1 MIELFIVIA
10 VTHFVALL
18 SPGPDFFLILMT
30 ALKSGQRRARYTVFD
45 IVAGN
50 AFILALIFT
59 LLGWLGHIH
68 ASVLILL
75 RGLGVAY
82 LLYLSMQCFRYKHH
96 ENVEVQAHDPTPHQ
110 NRILCFTQGLQSSL
124 LNPKNMMFYSS
135 LVLLVYSKFDFYTLL
150 LMSLWMVTVV
160 LMWNLLLLKLLSWKR
175 WNHFLTQ
182 RLNWLY
188 KMSGCCFASFA
199 IVLLLDGLVI

>member
-1 MIELFIVIA
+1 MELFIVIA

-30 ALKSGQRRARYTVFD
+30 ALNSGQRRARYTVFG

-68 ASVLILL
+68 AYVLLLL

-96 ENVEVQAHDPTPHQ
+96 ENVDVQAHDSTPYQ
-110 NRILCFTQGLQSSL
+110 TKILCFTQGLQSSL

-135 LVLLVYSKFDFYTLL
+135 LILLVYSKFDVYTLL
-150 LMSLWMVTVV
+150 LMSLWMVVVV
-160 LMWNLLLLKLLSWKR
+160 LMWNLLVLKLLSWKR

-182 RLNWLY
+182 RLNWIY
-188 KMSGCCFASFA
+188 KMSGCCFAFFA
-199 IVLLLDGLVI
+199 MVLLLDGLVI

>member
-1 MIELFIVIA
+1 MELFIVIA

-30 ALKSGQRRARYTVFD
+30 ALNSGQRRARYTVFG

-50 AFILALIFT
+50 VFILALIFA

-68 ASVLILL
+68 AYVLMLL

-96 ENVEVQAHDPTPHQ
+96 ENVEVQARDPAPHQ
-110 NRILCFTQGLQSSL
+110 TKILCFTQGLQSSL

-135 LVLLVYSKFDFYTLL
+135 LILLVYSKFDVYTLL

-188 KMSGCCFASFA
+188 KMSGCCFAFFA
-199 IVLLLDGLVI
+199 LVLLLDGLVI

>member
-1 MIELFIVIA
+1 MELFIVIA

-30 ALKSGQRRARYTVFD
+30 ALNSGQRRARYTVFG

-50 AFILALIFT
+50 VFILALIFT

-68 ASVLILL
+68 ASVLMLL
-75 RGLGVAY
+75 RGLGIAY
-82 LLYLSMQCFRYKHH
+82 LLYLSMYCFRYKYH
-96 ENVEVQAHDPTPHQ
+96 ENVDVQAHDSTPYQ
-110 NRILCFTQGLQSSL
+110 TKILSFTQGLQSSL

-135 LVLLVYSKFDFYTLL
+135 LILLVYSKFDVYTLL

-160 LMWNLLLLKLLSWKR
+160 LIWNLLVLKLLSWKH

-182 RLNWLY
+182 RLN
-188 KMSGCCFASFA
+188 
-199 IVLLLDGLVI
+199 

>member
-1 MIELFIVIA
+1 MELFIVIA

-30 ALKSGQRRARYTVFD
+30 ALNSGQRRARYTVFG

-50 AFILALIFT
+50 DFILTLIFT

-68 ASVLILL
+68 AYVLMLL
-75 RGLGVAY
+75 RGLGIAY
-82 LLYLSMQCFRYKHH
+82 LLYLSVQCFRYRHDEK
-96 ENVEVQAHDPTPHQ
+96 VEVQAHEAATHQ
-110 NRILCFTQGLQSSL
+110 TRILCFTQGLQSSL

-135 LVLLVYSKFDFYTLL
+135 LVLLVYSKFDVYTLL
-150 LMSLWMVTVV
+150 LMSLWMVTMV
-160 LMWNLLLLKLLSWKR
+160 LMWNLLVLKLLGWKR

-188 KMSGCCFASFA
+188 KMLGVCFLGFA
-199 IVLLLDGLVI
+199 IILMVSG

>member
-1 MIELFIVIA
+1 MELFIVIA

-30 ALKSGQRRARYTVFD
+30 ALNNGQRRVRYTIFG

-68 ASVLILL
+68 AYVLLLL
-75 RGLGVAY
+75 RGLGIAY
-82 LLYLSMQCFRYKHH
+82 LLYLSMQYFRYKHH
-96 ENVEVQAHDPTPHQ
+96 ENVEVQARDPAPSQT
-110 NRILCFTQGLQSSL
+110 RTLCFTQGLQSSL

-135 LVLLVYSKFDFYTLL
+135 LILLVYSKFDVYTLL

-188 KMSGCCFASFA
+188 KLSGCCFAFFA
-199 IVLLLDGLVI
+199 LVLLLG

>member
-1 MIELFIVIA
+1 MELFIVIA

-18 SPGPDFFLILMT
+18 SPGPDFFLILMA
-30 ALKSGQRRARYTVFD
+30 ALNSGQRRARYTVFG

-68 ASVLILL
+68 AYVLMLL
-75 RGLGVAY
+75 RGLGIAY
-82 LLYLSMQCFRYKHH
+82 LLYLSVQCFRYRHDEK
-96 ENVEVQAHDPTPHQ
+96 VEVQAHEAATHQ
-110 NRILCFTQGLQSSL
+110 TRILCFVQGLQSSL

-135 LVLLVYSKFDFYTLL
+135 LILLVYAKFDVYALFLI
-150 LMSLWMVTVV
+150 SLWMVAVV
-160 LMWNLLLLKLLSWKR
+160 LMWNLLLLKLFSWKQ

-182 RLNWLY
+182 RFNWLY
-188 KMSGCCFASFA
+188 KVSGSCFVFFA
-199 IVLLLDGLVI
+199 FVLLLDGVAL

>member
-1 MIELFIVIA
+1 MELFIVIA

-30 ALKSGQRRARYTVFD
+30 ALNSGQRRARYTVFG

-50 AFILALIFT
+50 VFILALIFT

-68 ASVLILL
+68 ASVLMLL
-75 RGLGVAY
+75 RGLGIAY
-82 LLYLSMQCFRYKHH
+82 LLYLSMYCFRYKYH
-96 ENVEVQAHDPTPHQ
+96 ENVDVQAHDSTPHQ
-110 NRILCFTQGLQSSL
+110 TKILSFTQGLQSSL

-135 LVLLVYSKFDFYTLL
+135 LILLVYSKFDVYTLL

-160 LMWNLLLLKLLSWKR
+160 LIWNLLVLKLLSWKH

>member
-1 MIELFIVIA
+1 MELFIVIA

-30 ALKSGQRRARYTVFD
+30 ALNRGQRRARYTVFG
-45 IVAGN
+45 IAAGN

-68 ASVLILL
+68 AYVLMLL

-82 LLYLSMQCFRYKHH
+82 LLYLSMQCFRYEYH
-96 ENVEVQAHDPTPHQ
+96 ENVDVQAHDPATHQ
-110 NRILCFTQGLQSSL
+110 TRILCFTQGLQSSL

-135 LVLLVYSKFDFYTLL
+135 LILLVYSKFDVYTLL
-150 LMSLWMVTVV
+150 LMSLWMVAVV
-160 LMWNLLLLKLLSWKR
+160 LMWNLLLLKLFGWKR

-182 RLNWLY
+182 RLDWLY
-188 KMSGCCFASFA
+188 KMSGTCFLGFA
-199 IVLLLDGLVI
+199 IMLMVSG

>member
-1 MIELFIVIA
+1 MELFIVIA

-30 ALKSGQRRARYTVFD
+30 ALNSGQRRARYTVFG

-50 AFILALIFT
+50 VFILALIFT

-68 ASVLILL
+68 ASVLMLL
-75 RGLGVAY
+75 RGLGIAY
-82 LLYLSMQCFRYKHH
+82 LSIQCFRYKYH
-96 ENVEVQAHDPTPHQ
+96 ENVDVQAHDSTPHQ
-110 NRILCFTQGLQSSL
+110 TKILCFTQGLQSSL

-135 LVLLVYSKFDFYTLL
+135 LILLVYSKFDVYTLL
-150 LMSLWMVTVV
+150 LMSLWMVAVV

-188 KMSGCCFASFA
+188 KMSGCCFGFFA
-199 IVLLLDGLVI
+199 LVLLLDGLVI

>member
-1 MIELFIVIA
+1 MEFFIVIA

-30 ALKSGQRRARYTVFD
+30 ALNSGQRRARYTVFG

-68 ASVLILL
+68 AYVLMLL

-82 LLYLSMQCFRYKHH
+82 LLYLSIQCFRYKHH
-96 ENVEVQAHDPTPHQ
+96 ESVEVQARDPAPPQT
-110 NRILCFTQGLQSSL
+110 RTLCFTQGLQSSL

-135 LVLLVYSKFDFYTLL
+135 LILLVYSKFDFYTLL
-150 LMSLWMVTVV
+150 LMSLWMVGLV

>member
-1 MIELFIVIA
+1 MEFFIVIA

-30 ALKSGQRRARYTVFD
+30 ALNSGQRRARYTVFG

-68 ASVLILL
+68 AYVLMLL

-82 LLYLSMQCFRYKHH
+82 LLYLSIQCFRYKHH
-96 ENVEVQAHDPTPHQ
+96 ESVEVQARDPAPPQT
-110 NRILCFTQGLQSSL
+110 RTLCFTQGLQSSL

-135 LVLLVYSKFDFYTLL
+135 LILLFYSNFDVYTLL
-150 LMSLWMVTVV
+150 LMSLWMVAVV

-182 RLNWLY
+182 RLNWIY
-188 KMSGCCFASFA
+188 KMSGCCFALFA

>member
-1 MIELFIVIA
+1 MELFIVIA

-30 ALKSGQRRARYTVFD
+30 ALNSGQRGARYTVFG

-68 ASVLILL
+68 AFVLMLL
-75 RGLGVAY
+75 HGLGVAY
-82 LLYLSMQCFRYKHH
+82 LLYLSIQCFRYKHH
-96 ENVEVQAHDPTPHQ
+96 ENVDVQAHDSTPHQ
-110 NRILCFTQGLQSSL
+110 TKILCFTQGLQSSL

-135 LVLLVYSKFDFYTLL
+135 LILLVYSNFDFYTLL

-160 LMWNLLLLKLLSWKR
+160 LIWNLLLLKLLSWKR

>member
-1 MIELFIVIA
+1 MELFIVIA

-30 ALKSGQRRARYTVFD
+30 ALNSGQRRARYTVFG

-50 AFILALIFT
+50 VFILALIFT

-68 ASVLILL
+68 ASVLMLL
-75 RGLGVAY
+75 RGLGIAY
-82 LLYLSMQCFRYKHH
+82 LLYLSMHCFRYKYH
-96 ENVEVQAHDPTPHQ
+96 ENVDVQAHDSTPHQ
-110 NRILCFTQGLQSSL
+110 TKILCFTQGLQSSL

-135 LVLLVYSKFDFYTLL
+135 LILLVYLKFDFYTLL

-160 LMWNLLLLKLLSWKR
+160 LIWNLLVLKLLSWKH

-182 RLNWLY
+182 RLNWIY

>member
-1 MIELFIVIA
+1 MELFIVIA

-30 ALKSGQRRARYTVFD
+30 ALNSGQRRARYTVFG

-50 AFILALIFT
+50 AFILVLIFA

-68 ASVLILL
+68 AYILMLL

-82 LLYLSMQCFRYKHH
+82 LLYLSVQCFRYKNHG
-96 ENVEVQAHDPTPHQ
+96 NVEVQAHDPTPYQ
-110 NRILCFTQGLQSSL
+110 TRTLCFTQGLQSSL

-135 LVLLVYSKFDFYTLL
+135 LILLVYSKFDVYSLFLI
-150 LMSLWMVTVV
+150 SLWMVAVV
-160 LMWNLLLLKLLSWKR
+160 LIWNLLLLKFFGWRR

-188 KMSGCCFASFA
+188 KISGFCFLGFA
-199 IVLLLDGLVI
+199 IMLIVF

>member
-1 MIELFIVIA
+1 MELFIVIA

-30 ALKSGQRRARYTVFD
+30 ALNSGQRRARYTIFG

-68 ASVLILL
+68 AYVLLLL
-75 RGLGVAY
+75 RGLGIAY

-96 ENVEVQAHDPTPHQ
+96 ESVEVQACDPAPPQT
-110 NRILCFTQGLQSSL
+110 RTLCFTQGLQSSL

-135 LVLLVYSKFDFYTLL
+135 LILLVYSKFDVYTLL

-188 KMSGCCFASFA
+188 KLSGCCFAFFA
-199 IVLLLDGLVI
+199 LVLLLG

>member
-1 MIELFIVIA
+1 MEFFIVLA

-18 SPGPDFFLILMT
+18 STGPDFFLILLS
-30 ALKSGQRRARYTVFD
+30 ALNSGQRRARYTVFG

-50 AFILALIFT
+50 VFILALIFT

-68 ASVLILL
+68 ASVLMLL
-75 RGLGVAY
+75 RGLGIAY
-82 LLYLSMQCFRYKHH
+82 LLYLSMHCFRYKYH
-96 ENVEVQAHDPTPHQ
+96 ENVDVQAHDSTPHQ
-110 NRILCFTQGLQSSL
+110 TKILCFTQGLQSSL

-135 LVLLVYSKFDFYTLL
+135 LILLVYSKFDFYTLL

-160 LMWNLLLLKLLSWKR
+160 LIWNLLVLKLLSWKH

>member
-1 MIELFIVIA
+1 MEFFIVIA

-30 ALKSGQRRARYTVFD
+30 ALNSGQRRARYTVFG

-68 ASVLILL
+68 AFVLMLL
-75 RGLGVAY
+75 HGLGVA
-82 LLYLSMQCFRYKHH
+82 YLSMQCFRYKHH
-96 ENVEVQAHDPTPHQ
+96 ENVEVQAHDSTPHQ

-135 LVLLVYSKFDFYTLL
+135 LILLVYSKSDVCTLL
-150 LMSLWMVTVV
+150 LMSLWMVALV

-188 KMSGCCFASFA
+188 KMSGCCFGFFA
-199 IVLLLDGLVI
+199 LVLLLDGLVI

>member
-1 MIELFIVIA
+1 MELFIVIA

-30 ALKSGQRRARYTVFD
+30 ALNSGQRRARYTVFG

-68 ASVLILL
+68 AYVLMLL

-96 ENVEVQAHDPTPHQ
+96 ENVDVQAHDSTPHQ
-110 NRILCFTQGLQSSL
+110 TKILCFTQGLQSSL

-135 LVLLVYSKFDFYTLL
+135 LILLVYSKFDVYTLL

-160 LMWNLLLLKLLSWKR
+160 LIWNLLLLKLLSWKR

-188 KMSGCCFASFA
+188 KMSGCCFAFFA
-199 IVLLLDGLVI
+199 LVLLLDGLVI

>member
-1 MIELFIVIA
+1 MELFIVIA

-30 ALKSGQRRARYTVFD
+30 ALNSGQRRARYTVFG
-45 IVAGN
+45 IVVGN

-82 LLYLSMQCFRYKHH
+82 LLYLSRDTEQGNPGENHVRLALVADLAQCEQVIARLK
-96 ENVEVQAHDPTPHQ
+96 A
-110 NRILCFTQGLQSSL
+110 IL
-124 LNPKNMMFYSS
+124 
-135 LVLLVYSKFDFYTLL
+135 
-150 LMSLWMVTVV
+150 
-160 LMWNLLLLKLLSWKR
+160 
-175 WNHFLTQ
+175 
-182 RLNWLY
+182 
-188 KMSGCCFASFA
+188 
-199 IVLLLDGLVI
+199 

>member
-1 MIELFIVIA
+1 MEFFIVIA

-30 ALKSGQRRARYTVFD
+30 ALNSGQRRARYTVFG

-68 ASVLILL
+68 AYVLMLL

-82 LLYLSMQCFRYKHH
+82 LLYLSIQCFRYKHH
-96 ENVEVQAHDPTPHQ
+96 ESVEVQARDPAPPQT
-110 NRILCFTQGLQSSL
+110 RTLCFTQGLQSSL

-135 LVLLVYSKFDFYTLL
+135 LILLVYSKFDFYTLL

>member
-1 MIELFIVIA
+1 MEFFIVIA

-30 ALKSGQRRARYTVFD
+30 VLNSGQRRARYTVFG

-68 ASVLILL
+68 AYVLMLL

-82 LLYLSMQCFRYKHH
+82 LLYLSMQCFPYKHR
-96 ENVEVQAHDPTPHQ
+96 ENVDVQAHDSTPPQ
-110 NRILCFTQGLQSSL
+110 TRILCFTQGLQSSL

-135 LVLLVYSKFDFYTLL
+135 LILLVYSKFDVYTLL
-150 LMSLWMVTVV
+150 LMSLWMVAVV

>member
-1 MIELFIVIA
+1 MELFIVIA

-30 ALKSGQRRARYTVFD
+30 ALNSGQRRARYTVFG

-68 ASVLILL
+68 AFVLMLL
-75 RGLGVAY
+75 HGLGVA
-82 LLYLSMQCFRYKHH
+82 YLSMQCFRYKHH
-96 ENVEVQAHDPTPHQ
+96 ENVEVQAHDSTPHQ

-135 LVLLVYSKFDFYTLL
+135 LILLVYSKFDFYTLL

-160 LMWNLLLLKLLSWKR
+160 LIWNLLVLKLLSWKH

>member
-1 MIELFIVIA
+1 MELFIVIA

-30 ALKSGQRRARYTVFD
+30 ALNSGQRRARYTVFG
-45 IVAGN
+45 IVVGN

-68 ASVLILL
+68 AFVLMLL
-75 RGLGVAY
+75 HGLGVAY

-96 ENVEVQAHDPTPHQ
+96 ENVEVQAHDSTPHQ
-110 NRILCFTQGLQSSL
+110 TKILCFTQGLQSSL

-135 LVLLVYSKFDFYTLL
+135 LILLFIQS
-150 LMSLWMVTVV
+150 LMFVPY
-160 LMWNLLLLKLLSWKR
+160 
-175 WNHFLTQ
+175 F
-182 RLNWLY
+182 
-188 KMSGCCFASFA
+188 
-199 IVLLLDGLVI
+199 

>member
-1 MIELFIVIA
+1 M
-10 VTHFVALL
+10 
-18 SPGPDFFLILMT
+18 
-30 ALKSGQRRARYTVFD
+30 
-45 IVAGN
+45 AGN

-68 ASVLILL
+68 AYVLMLL
-75 RGLGVAY
+75 RGLGIAY

-96 ENVEVQAHDPTPHQ
+96 ENVEVQTHDPTPHQ
-110 NRILCFTQGLQSSL
+110 TKILCFTQGLQSSL

-135 LVLLVYSKFDFYTLL
+135 LVLLVYSKFDVYTLL
-150 LMSLWMVTVV
+150 LMSLWMVAVV

-175 WNHFLTQ
+175 WNHFLIQ

-188 KMSGCCFASFA
+188 KMSGCCFAFFA
-199 IVLLLDGLVI
+199 LVLLLDGLVI

>member
-1 MIELFIVIA
+1 MELFIVIA

-30 ALKSGQRRARYTVFD
+30 ALNSGQRRARYTVFG

-50 AFILALIFT
+50 VFILALIFT

-68 ASVLILL
+68 AYVLMLL

-96 ENVEVQAHDPTPHQ
+96 ENVDVQAHDSTPHQ
-110 NRILCFTQGLQSSL
+110 TKILCFTQGLQSSL

-135 LVLLVYSKFDFYTLL
+135 LILLVYSKFDVYTLL

-160 LMWNLLLLKLLSWKR
+160 LIWNLLVLKLLSWKH

>member
-1 MIELFIVIA
+1 MELFIVIA

-30 ALKSGQRRARYTVFD
+30 ALNSSQRRARYTVFG

-50 AFILALIFT
+50 VFILALIFT

-68 ASVLILL
+68 ASVLMLL
-75 RGLGVAY
+75 RGLGIAY
-82 LLYLSMQCFRYKHH
+82 LLYLSMHCFRYKYH
-96 ENVEVQAHDPTPHQ
+96 ENVDVQAHDSTPHQ
-110 NRILCFTQGLQSSL
+110 TKILCFTQGLQSSL

-135 LVLLVYSKFDFYTLL
+135 LILLVYSKFDVYTLL
-150 LMSLWMVTVV
+150 LMSLWMVAVV

-188 KMSGCCFASFA
+188 KMSGCCFAFFA
-199 IVLLLDGLVI
+199 LVLLLDGLVI

>member
-1 MIELFIVIA
+1 MELFIVIA

-30 ALKSGQRRARYTVFD
+30 ALNSGQRRARYTVFG

-50 AFILALIFT
+50 TFILALIFT

-68 ASVLILL
+68 AYVLILL

-135 LVLLVYSKFDFYTLL
+135 LVLLVYSKFDVYTLL
-150 LMSLWMVTVV
+150 LMSLWMVSMV

-188 KMSGCCFASFA
+188 KMSGCCFALFA

>member
-1 MIELFIVIA
+1 MEPFIVIA

-30 ALKSGQRRARYTVFD
+30 ALNSGQRRARYTVFG

-68 ASVLILL
+68 ASVLMLL

-96 ENVEVQAHDPTPHQ
+96 ENVDVQAHNSAPPQT
-110 NRILCFTQGLQSSL
+110 RILCFTQGLQSSL

-135 LVLLVYSKFDFYTLL
+135 LVLLVYSKFDVYTLL
-150 LMSLWMVTVV
+150 LMSLWMVAVV

-182 RLNWLY
+182 RLNWIY
-188 KMSGCCFASFA
+188 KMSGCCFALFA

>member
-1 MIELFIVIA
+1 MELFIVIA

-30 ALKSGQRRARYTVFD
+30 ALNSGQRRARYTVFG
-45 IVAGN
+45 IVVGN

-68 ASVLILL
+68 ASVLMLL

-96 ENVEVQAHDPTPHQ
+96 ENVEVQAHDPMPHQ

-135 LVLLVYSKFDFYTLL
+135 LVLLVYSKFDVYTLL
-150 LMSLWMVTVV
+150 LMSLWMVAVV
-160 LMWNLLLLKLLSWKR
+160 LMWNLLVLKLLSWKR

>member
-1 MIELFIVIA
+1 MELFIVIA

-30 ALKSGQRRARYTVFD
+30 ALNSGQRRARYTVFG

-68 ASVLILL
+68 AFVLMLL
-75 RGLGVAY
+75 HGLGVA
-82 LLYLSMQCFRYKHH
+82 YLSMQCFRYKHH
-96 ENVEVQAHDPTPHQ
+96 ENVEVQAHDSTPHQ

-135 LVLLVYSKFDFYTLL
+135 LILLVYSKSDVCTLL
-150 LMSLWMVTVV
+150 LMSLWMVAVV

>member
-1 MIELFIVIA
+1 MELFIVIA

-30 ALKSGQRRARYTVFD
+30 ALNSGQRRARYTVFG

-59 LLGWLGHIH
+59 LLGWFGHIH
-68 ASVLILL
+68 AFVLMLL
-75 RGLGVAY
+75 HGLGVAY

-96 ENVEVQAHDPTPHQ
+96 ENVEVQAHDSTPHQ

-135 LVLLVYSKFDFYTLL
+135 LILLVYAKFDFYTLL

-160 LMWNLLLLKLLSWKR
+160 LIWNLLVLKLLSWKC

-182 RLNWLY
+182 RLNLLY

-199 IVLLLDGLVI
+199 IVFLLDGLVI

>member
-1 MIELFIVIA
+1 MELFIVIA

-30 ALKSGQRRARYTVFD
+30 ALNSGQRRARYTVFG

-50 AFILALIFT
+50 VFILALIFT

-75 RGLGVAY
+75 RGLGIAY
-82 LLYLSMQCFRYKHH
+82 LLYLSMHCFRYKYH
-96 ENVEVQAHDPTPHQ
+96 ENVDVQAHDSTPHQ
-110 NRILCFTQGLQSSL
+110 TKILCFTQGLQSSL

-135 LVLLVYSKFDFYTLL
+135 LILLVYLKFDFYTLL

-160 LMWNLLLLKLLSWKR
+160 LIWNLLVLKLLSWKH

-182 RLNWLY
+182 RLNWIY

>member
-1 MIELFIVIA
+1 MEFFIVIA

-30 ALKSGQRRARYTVFD
+30 ALNSGQRRARYTVFG

-68 ASVLILL
+68 AYVLMLL

-96 ENVEVQAHDPTPHQ
+96 ESVEVQARDPAPPQT
-110 NRILCFTQGLQSSL
+110 RTLCFTQGLQSSL

-135 LVLLVYSKFDFYTLL
+135 LILLVYSKFDVYTLL
-150 LMSLWMVTVV
+150 LMSLWMVAVV

-182 RLNWLY
+182 RLNWIY
-188 KMSGCCFASFA
+188 KMSGCCFAFFA
-199 IVLLLDGLVI
+199 MVLLLDGLVI

>member
-1 MIELFIVIA
+1 MEFFIVIA

-30 ALKSGQRRARYTVFD
+30 ALSSGQRRARYTVFG

-68 ASVLILL
+68 AFVLMLL
-75 RGLGVAY
+75 HGLGVAY

-96 ENVEVQAHDPTPHQ
+96 ENVDVQAHDSTPHQ
-110 NRILCFTQGLQSSL
+110 TKILCFTQGLQSSL

-135 LVLLVYSKFDFYTLL
+135 LILLVYAKFDVYTLL

-182 RLNWLY
+182 RLNWIY
-188 KMSGCCFASFA
+188 KMSGCCFAFFA
-199 IVLLLDGLVI
+199 MVLLLDGLVI

>member
-1 MIELFIVIA
+1 MKFFIVIA

-30 ALKSGQRRARYTVFD
+30 ALNSGQRRAQYTVFG

-68 ASVLILL
+68 AYVLMLL
-75 RGLGVAY
+75 HGLGVAY
-82 LLYLSMQCFRYKHH
+82 LLYLSIQCFRYKHH
-96 ENVEVQAHDPTPHQ
+96 ENVDVQAHDSTPHQ
-110 NRILCFTQGLQSSL
+110 TKILCFTQGLQSSL

-135 LVLLVYSKFDFYTLL
+135 LILLVYAKFDVYTLL

-160 LMWNLLLLKLLSWKR
+160 LIWNLLLLKLLSWKR

-199 IVLLLDGLVI
+199 LVLLLDRLLI